1 MPNGFFA
8 TLYRRNRLLTTIGW
22 LHAGIFMATILL
34 MLFDERQV
42 LGINT
47 WVKPMKFMFSLTV
60 YLWTIA
66 WISHYINRPRWRL
79 RAVSSVIAIV
89 IVIESACLLIQAA
102 RGTTSHFNQS
112 TDFDAAIFQT
122 MGLMIAIDMLM
133 GVLILFMYSRPTEK
147 IEWTY
152 LLGIRMGLVLFL
164 VGGMV
169 GVVMI
174 GNNGHTFGGA
184 DGGPGLPL
192 LNWSTTAGDMRIA
205 HGLALHA
212 LQAMPIAGFLIGSSD
227 RIRRGW
233 QKMSIFSAFVIVY
246 CAAIYATYA
255 QAMAGRPL
263 F

>member
-1 MPNGFFA
+1 MPDGFFA
-8 TLYRRNRLLTTIGW
+8 TLYRRNRLLATIGW
-22 LHAGIFMATILL
+22 MHAAIFVVTIVL
-34 MLFDERQV
+34 MLSDDRQV

-79 RAVSSVIAIV
+79 RAISSVIAIV
-89 IVIESACLLIQAA
+89 IVIESACLLMQAA

-133 GVLILFMYSRPTEK
+133 GILILFMFLKPAEK
-147 IEWTY
+147 IEVTY
-152 LLGIRMGLVLFL
+152 LWGIRLGLGLFL

-169 GVVMI
+169 GMVMI
-174 GNNGHTFGGA
+174 ANDGHTFGGP

-212 LQAMPIAGFLIGSSD
+212 LQAMPIAGFLIGSSE
-227 RIRRGW
+227 RMRHGW
-233 QKMSIFSAFVIVY
+233 KKLAVFAAFVIVY
-246 CAAIYATYA
+246 CAAIYATYV
-255 QAMAGRPL
+255 QAMAGQPL